1 MAGLQERRRL
11 EAKRSRV
18 ARMLSLWCRLHT
30 TAMHTL
36 TPVQTLPRR
45 LPPSLAAT
53 GAAQQRRLCD
63 ELLRT
68 LLDAPDAN
76 LDACDHLGMAPLG
89 NLLSGALERQLIASR
104 DMIDYGEPLWQ
115 VGAGRRGGWMTAG
128 RGGWDEGG
136 VVG

>member
-11 EAKRSRV
+11 EARHSRV
-18 ARMLSLWCRLHT
+18 TRMLSLCCRLHT
-30 TAMHTL
+30 TPLHTV
-36 TPVQTLPRR
+36 TPLQTLPCRF
-45 LPPSLAAT
+45 PASLAAT

-63 ELLRT
+63 ELLHT

-115 VGAGRRGGWMTAG
+115 VG
-128 RGGWDEGG
+128 
-136 VVG
+136 